1 MKPLDLGELLSHV
14 SSVAHHLGLVGEV
27 AGPVIFWAQR
37 LSSVVFGTAI
47 LLVWRPHYL
56 LPLILLKLCI
66 LLLHSSPDVPNG
78 SAPDAVP
85 AKPSRDPALSKVMKA
100 AETGLPAHQYHD
112 ISIFQNNL
120 GACVESI
127 MECRRLWQQAVAHK
141 FSVCATLGLLDVALI
156 YFSAWQGLLLRMA
169 LTSVFAFLLAKHSC
183 LARVMRALYI
193 YKSKDTA
200 LSSGCFGLGVTLEP
214 LALPHRAAMPR
225 VGTCHLTPNAT
236 AQLSNSSP
244 SATSN
249 SNSTSA
255 AKPSMHILEETSW
268 SEPTWCKHCGGF
280 LWGVYRQ
287 GWTCRECGV
296 VLCHACAAEN
306 HLDFCPK
313 SKSK

>member
-1 MKPLDLGELLSHV
+1 M
-14 SSVAHHLGLVGEV
+14 
-27 AGPVIFWAQR
+27 
-37 LSSVVFGTAI
+37 VFGTAI
-47 LLVWRPHYL
+47 LLVWRPHYI
-56 LPLILLKLCI
+56 LPLILLTLCL
-66 LLLHSSPDVPNG
+66 LLLHSSPEPTSG
-78 SAPDAVP
+78 APGPGP
-85 AKPSRDPALSKVMKA
+85 AKPSRDPALSKVIKA
-100 AETGLPAHQYHD
+100 AETGLPTHQYND

-141 FSVCATLGLLDVALI
+141 FSMCAALGFVDLALI

-169 LTSVFAFLLAKHSC
+169 LTSAFAFLLAKHSC
-183 LARVMRALYI
+183 VARVMRALYI
-193 YKSKDTA
+193 YKSKDAT

-214 LALPHRAAMPR
+214 LELPHRGSAVARM
-225 VGTCHLTPNAT
+225 GTCHLTPNAT

-249 SNSTSA
+249 TSNSSA
-255 AKPSMHILEETSW
+255 VKPSMHILEETSW

-287 GWTCRECGV
+287 GWTCRDCGV